1 MFEHRAPRAIQAAV
15 LALVLL
21 TTGTPAFAAT
31 SGEIQDE
38 LDELNGQKS
47 SIQSEM
53 GDIQSRIDSL
63 EYEQANTL
71 EKKQMLDEKILLA
84 QEELDVLAEQIAIED
99 GYLTALQED
108 LDEARENEQDQRQR
122 WQERVRAMEE
132 SSDVGYIQVLFEST
146 SFSDLLTRLDLINE
160 VAAYDEQL
168 EEEYTAAREAVQE
181 LESRAETVREE
192 NEQRREEWKEK
203 QSILETDV
211 STANQLMAGL
221 EDNLEEYQQ
230 MMDQAAAWEAEVE
243 ALIAEKKK
251 ELLDAQLLEQ
261 RGSQAG
267 VVNQAGF
274 IWPSYTKQLSSY
286 FGNRKHPISGIW
298 TGHKGVDILANYGTS
313 VWSAAAGTVINASIG
328 WNGGFGN
335 VVMVMHPSGYTTIYA
350 HLSSIAVV
358 TGQSVAQGQVV
369 GYVGSTGNSTGSH
382 LHFEV
387 HDMYGTP
394 VDPLAFSYP

>member
-1 MFEHRAPRAIQAAV
+1 MFKRRTPRVFLAAALS
-15 LALVLL
+15 LALLA
-21 TTGTPAFAAT
+21 GTPAYAST
-31 SGEIQDE
+31 SSEIQDE
-38 LDELNGQKS
+38 LDELNGQRS
-47 SIQSEM
+47 SIQSEI

-63 EYEQANTL
+63 EYEQANTM

-99 GYLTALQED
+99 GYLTSLQED
-108 LDEARENEQDQRQR
+108 LEDARQEEQDQRER
-122 WQERVRAMEE
+122 WMGRVRAMEE
-132 SSDVGYIQVLFEST
+132 SSGVGYIQVLFEST

-160 VAAYDEQL
+160 VVAYDEQL
-168 EEEYTAAREAVQE
+168 EQEYTNARTSVQT
-181 LESRAETVREE
+181 LESQAENIRAE

-203 QSILETDV
+203 QSLLETDV
-211 STANQLMAGL
+211 ATANQLMAGV

-243 ALIAEKKK
+243 ALIAEKKQ
-251 ELLDAQLLEQ
+251 ELLDAQRLEQ
-261 RGSQAG
+261 MGGQAG

-274 IWPSYTKQLSSY
+274 IWPSYTRQINSY
-286 FGNRKHPISGIW
+286 FGNRLHPISGIW
-298 TGHKGVDILANYGTS
+298 TGHKGVDINANYGSS
-313 VWSAAAGTVINASIG
+313 VWCAAAGTVINASIG

-350 HLSSIAVV
+350 HLSAIAVV

-382 LHFEV
+382 LHFEI
-387 HDMYGTP
+387 HDISGMP
-394 VDPLAFSYP
+394 VDPLSFSYP